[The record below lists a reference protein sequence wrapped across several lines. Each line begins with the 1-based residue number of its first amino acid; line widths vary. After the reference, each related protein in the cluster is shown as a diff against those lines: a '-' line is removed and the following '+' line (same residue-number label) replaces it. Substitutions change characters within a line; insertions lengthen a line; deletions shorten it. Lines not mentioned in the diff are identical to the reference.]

1 MVMDLVW
8 LQDIIYYERS
18 TDIYCNSYR
27 SNHRFDVMICS
38 SCDIEREELYMGG
51 GLWVYKCP
59 KCDSEIEW
67 EAVKIKGEV

>member
-1 MVMDLVW
+1 MAMVLVW
-8 LQDIIYYERS
+8 SQDIIYYERS
-18 TDIYCNSYR
+18 TDIYRNSYR
-27 SNHRFDVMICS
+27 CCHRFDVMICS

>member
-1 MVMDLVW
+1 
-8 LQDIIYYERS
+8 
-18 TDIYCNSYR
+18 
-27 SNHRFDVMICS
+27 MICS

-51 GLWVYKCP
+51 GLWIYKCP

>member
-1 MVMDLVW
+1 MALVW

-18 TDIYCNSYR
+18 TDIYCNSHS

-59 KCDSEIEW
+59 KCDNEIEW
-67 EAVKIKGEV
+67 KAVKIKGEE

>member
-1 MVMDLVW
+1 MVLVW

-18 TDIYCNSYR
+18 TDIYRNSYR
-27 SNHRFDVMICS
+27 YSHRYDTMRCS
-38 SCDIEREELYMGG
+38 YCEIDREELYMGG

-67 EAVKIKGEV
+67 RKP